1 MTLDTVLDLLPAAG
15 SSQLKKAFLRQG
27 YPEPLYGVSTANLRR
42 LAKTVGR
49 DLVLARELWETGNH
63 DCKCLAFLIGLP
75 AACDSD
81 EMNALANACNS
92 PALANLLAEV
102 TLNRPDAR
110 DWIAAWL
117 AEDASANQKRVGYE
131 LLSFAA
137 DEWGPQEDFF
147 FGSHLELIEATIHS
161 EVIQVRMSMN
171 SALIS
176 IGLRGGTLTGQ
187 AIDTA
192 TRSGAMDWTGV
203 TTDEPIPNALDR
215 LVGLRRLGA

>member
-1 MTLDTVLDLLPAAG
+1 M
-15 SSQLKKAFLRQG
+15 KKAFLRQG

-49 DLVLARELWETGNH
+49 DLTLARELWETGNH
-63 DCKCLAFLIGLP
+63 DCKCLAILIGLP

-81 EMNALANACNS
+81 EMDAFANACNS
-92 PALANLLAEV
+92 PALANLFAEV

-110 DWIAAWL
+110 EWIAAWVT
-117 AEDASANQKRVGYE
+117 EDASANQKRVGYE
-131 LLSFAA
+131 VLSFAA

-147 FGSHLELIEATIHS
+147 FSAYLTLIEETILA
-161 EVIQVRMSMN
+161 EPVTVRMAMN

-176 IGLRGGTLTGQ
+176 IGLRGGGLTDQ
-187 AIDTA
+187 AIGVA
-192 TRSGAMDWTGV
+192 TRSGAMDWVGALTE
-203 TTDEPIPNALDR
+203 EPIPNALDR